1 MKTTFDI
8 LIIGAGVIG
17 LALARELRRRG
28 MRRICMIE
36 RGSVGCKASYAAA
49 GMLAPNAECEVI
61 DDFYRFCDES
71 RRSYP
76 QLAEELLAET
86 GIDIELDRSGTLYAA
101 FSEAD
106 REHLALRYARQRA
119 AGIPVEKLSAAES
132 LNLEPC
138 LAANVRECLY
148 FHNDWQVENRRLL
161 AALTKFALDNGIT
174 IIERRAVDSLIV
186 ENGSVK
192 GAVAGGEPIFA
203 GSTVLATGA
212 WTSLIKIGDSPMP
225 FDVRP
230 IKGQMISF
238 QPAKRVFKR
247 VIYSPRGYLVPRA
260 DGRTLA
266 GATVEDVGFDSQV
279 TSTATESLRAA
290 AVEIAP
296 CLKGLEI
303 AETWAG
309 LRPFATDGFPVI
321 GRIGGLDGV
330 FVATAHYRN
339 GILLAPLTA
348 KLVAE
353 SIVNGTDSE
362 YFRLFGPHRF
372 AGERSAAR
380 ASDNSVR
387 L

>member
-17 LALARELRRRG
+17 LALARELCRRG
-28 MRRICMIE
+28 VRRICMIE
-36 RGSVGCKASYAAA
+36 RGSVGREASYAAA
-49 GMLAPNAECEVI
+49 GMLAPNAECEVV

-86 GIDIELDRSGTLYAA
+86 NIDIELDRSGTLYAA

-106 REHLALRYARQRA
+106 REHLAVRYARQHA
-119 AGIPVEKLSAAES
+119 AGIPVKTLSPSES
-132 LNLEPC
+132 LELEPC
-138 LAANVRECLY
+138 LAANVRESLY
-148 FHNDWQVENRRLL
+148 FPSDWQVENRWLL
-161 AALTKFALDNGIT
+161 EALTKFAADNGIT
-174 IIERRAVDSLIV
+174 MIERRTVDSLIV

-192 GAVAGGEPIFA
+192 GAVTGGEPIFA

-225 FDVRP
+225 FHVRP

-238 QPAKRVFKR
+238 QPAERVFKR

-260 DGRTLA
+260 DGRILA
-266 GATVEDVGFDSQV
+266 GATVEDVGFDNQV
-279 TSTATESLRAA
+279 TSPATESLRAA

-296 CLKGLEI
+296 SLKGLGI

-309 LRPFATDGFPVI
+309 LRPFAADGLPVI
-321 GRIGGLDGV
+321 GRIGKLDNV

-348 KLVAE
+348 KIVAE

-362 YFRLFGPHRF
+362 YFSLFGPHRF

-380 ASDNSVR
+380 ANDNSF
-387 L
+387 

>member
-17 LALARELRRRG
+17 LSLARELHRRG
-28 MRRICMIE
+28 LRRICMIE

-148 FHNDWQVENRRLL
+148 FPNDWQVENRRLL

-174 IIERRAVDSLIV
+174 IIERRAVDS
-186 ENGSVK
+186 
-192 GAVAGGEPIFA
+192 
-203 GSTVLATGA
+203 
-212 WTSLIKIGDSPMP
+212 
-225 FDVRP
+225 
-230 IKGQMISF
+230 
-238 QPAKRVFKR
+238 
-247 VIYSPRGYLVPRA
+247 
-260 DGRTLA
+260 
-266 GATVEDVGFDSQV
+266 
-279 TSTATESLRAA
+279 
-290 AVEIAP
+290 
-296 CLKGLEI
+296 
-303 AETWAG
+303 
-309 LRPFATDGFPVI
+309 
-321 GRIGGLDGV
+321 
-330 FVATAHYRN
+330 
-339 GILLAPLTA
+339 
-348 KLVAE
+348 
-353 SIVNGTDSE
+353 
-362 YFRLFGPHRF
+362 
-372 AGERSAAR
+372 
-380 ASDNSVR
+380 
-387 L
+387 